1 MASALLK
8 TGFFFALFFFVMIF
22 LLANFKKVSQLAS
35 SSTLIQPSLEIT
47 NECVSSLV
55 DTRPAV
61 VLLWCQ
67 VLRHVKYTDDY
78 FWCGFIDSGTRL
90 STGKTFMYSSCGS
103 KLFNN

>member
-8 TGFFFALFFFVMIF
+8 TGFFFFFLMIF

-90 STGKTFMYSSCGS
+90 STGKTFMYSSCRS